1 MLVQAIGDLLP
12 SAVGVA
18 LSPLPIIAVILMLG
32 TPRGRSNGVAFA
44 LGWVVGLVAVSVI
57 VLLVAGG
64 ADQPD
69 STSSDGVN
77 WLQVALGVVFIAM
90 ALRQW
95 RSRPRKGEQQEMPK
109 WLATVDRIN
118 PLAAAGLGLLL
129 SALNPKNLALTAAA
143 AAAVAQAGLSSG
155 GDAVAIA
162 VFVIIASITVVGPV
176 VAYLIFSTRAA
187 GALGAIEEF
196 MTEHNA
202 VIMMV
207 VLLIL
212 GAKLLGQGL
221 GGVAT

>member
-95 RSRPRKGEQQEMPK
+95 RSRPRKGEQAEMPK
-109 WLATVDRIN
+109 WLATVDRIS

-187 GALGAIEEF
+187 GALSALEEF

-202 VIMMV
+202 VIMMI